1 MKRRTNM
8 KRQPCLKALAVLG
21 LVGASLT
28 AAADDLTVKSGET
41 FGFDLSQSALQVYNQ
56 AGSTVTVEDGATVE
70 VTNGTFVCNFDL
82 KGEGSIL
89 RTVHWNFK
97 KVFTGKISGKGMI
110 QGNSQHNHVT
120 WSQEPLISFAGDL
133 SEFTGRL
140 ELDDMPVSFADSP
153 TRQISLAHLAG
164 FQQSDDKSKGAG
176 LVLGAGQTVTAQN
189 FEGLS
194 DIRYH
199 ISRRGDIWVK
209 GADATSRLVLM
220 NAANRVQIVAVG
232 PIALQTAGTAVL
244 DFLTVTNQA
253 VVSLM
258 GGDFVCVGG
267 ADGRVEVAGGINHIY
282 APSPTAK
289 IKVLSGGTLEFGNAA
304 ALSAVTGADT
314 LGLWLDA
321 TVSESLKQYD
331 VGGVYP
337 AVFTNDSI
345 VIRRW
350 NDRRAEQTAV
360 YGLNPTGE
368 GKTFC
373 YPYVL
378 SNACNGASA
387 VSFGKFKGPIDA
399 KWAVIDSSGNIPSWA
414 EGYSYEECRRMPFNQ
429 AIPVKW
435 SAMVYSSALEG
446 GHMLLGGY
454 CLQKNPDVR
463 EGETFEPGN
472 TSWNTPKVE
481 GGKAPD
487 YYFGRDWG
495 GNRVLNQGAVPV
507 WLDGVK
513 LANAGDVKEA
523 TLSGGYQILT
533 IDSRQA
539 DGSGTDVRALGT
551 KTDDGYN
558 CGGQIYGEIL
568 LFTNDVTAA
577 QRRAVE
583 SYLAAK
589 WRVPGYD
596 VAVGNLS
603 VEAGGQF
610 QTPSA
615 LLPHGLGLSR
625 TLSFTLRDGQ
635 VIDPVALEGSEVD
648 ASLGGTVTVDF
659 GTQKPKAGRY
669 RLIGAKRVNR
679 LDPAA
684 WTLQTVPADL
694 VRREARL
701 VWERNDAGECTGLFL
716 DVHAEGCLMLIR

>member
-1 MKRRTNM
+1 MKEETNM

-28 AAADDLTVKSGET
+28 ASADDLTVRRGET
-41 FGFDLSQSALQVYNQ
+41 FAFDLFQSALQVYNQ

-110 QGNSQHNHVT
+110 QGNSLHNHIT
-120 WSQEPLISFAGDL
+120 WSQEPLVSFAGDL

-140 ELDDMPVSFADSP
+140 ELDDMPVSFANSP

-164 FQQSDDKSKGAG
+164 FQVQNDKSKGAG
-176 LVLGAGQTVTAQN
+176 LVLGAGQTVTVQN

-209 GADATSRLVLM
+209 GADATSRLVLL
-220 NAANRVQIVAVG
+220 NAANCVQIVAVG

-289 IKVLSGGTLEFGNAA
+289 IKVLSGGTLEFGNAK
-304 ALSAVTGADT
+304 ALSEATGTDT

-331 VGGVYP
+331 VDGTYP

-345 VIRRW
+345 IIRRW

-360 YGLNPTGE
+360 YGLNPTGG
-368 GKTFC
+368 GKIRY

-378 SNACNGASA
+378 TNVCNGASV
-387 VSFGKFKGPIDA
+387 VSFGEYKGVLDA
-399 KWAVIDSSGNIPSWA
+399 KWAYVDSSGNVPSWA
-414 EGYSYEECRRMPFNQ
+414 TSASLNECRRLPFNK
-429 AIPVKW
+429 AVPVKW
-435 SAMVYSSALEG
+435 SAMVYSSALGG

-454 CLQKNPDVR
+454 CLKENPDVR
-463 EGETFEPGN
+463 EGEAFEPGN
-472 TSWNTPKVE
+472 TSFNEPKEE
-481 GGKAPD
+481 GEKAPY

-495 GNRVLNQGAVPV
+495 GPRVLNYGSVSA

-513 LANAGDVKEA
+513 LDNPGSA
-523 TLSGGYQILT
+523 TLNGGCQILT
-533 IDSRQA
+533 IDSRQS
-539 DGSGTDVRALGT
+539 DGRGTEVRALGT
-551 KTDDGYN
+551 WTDDDHN

-568 LFTNDVTAA
+568 LFTNDVTIA

-589 WRVPGYD
+589 WRVPGYEI
-596 VAVGNLS
+596 AVGNNVS

-610 QTPSA
+610 LTTPSA
-615 LLPHGLGLSR
+615 LHPYGLGLSR
-625 TLSFTLRDGQ
+625 ELSFSMQNGQ
-635 VIDPVALEGSEVD
+635 IVNPMTQNEHDVD
-648 ASLGGTVTVDF
+648 AFLGGTVTVDF
-659 GTQKPKAGRY
+659 GAEKPKAGRY
-669 RLIGAKRVNR
+669 RLISAKKVNR
-679 LDPAA
+679 LDLAA
-684 WTLQTVPADL
+684 WTLRTIPADL
-694 VRREARL
+694 RKRETRL
-701 VWERNDAGECTGLFL
+701 VWETNDAGDCTGAFL
-716 DVHAEGCLMLIR
+716 EVRTEGCLMLIR